1 MATRQTKETKLYTI
15 AVFSENQVGIL
26 NQTSII
32 FTRRGLNIE
41 SLSVSPSSIEGV
53 HKFVITC
60 KSDYEMMHRVVRLIE
75 KRVDVLRAFLY
86 TDEDVVYQEVALY
99 KVPVEQL
106 LDHTNVEQVIR
117 NHNARILEITRE
129 HVVIEKTGHT
139 EETQN
144 LFEELK
150 KYGIL
155 QFVRSGRVAVT
166 RSKEEMLTQFLE
178 NHK

>member
-1 MATRQTKETKLYTI
+1 MTKEKQLYTI

-26 NQTSII
+26 NQITII

-60 KSDYEMMHRVVRLIE
+60 KSDEEMMRRVVRLIE
-75 KRVDVLRAFLY
+75 KRVDVLRAYLY
-86 TDEDVVYQEVALY
+86 TDEDIVYQEVALY

-106 LDHTNVEQVIR
+106 LDHTNVERIIR
-117 NHNARILEITRE
+117 SHNARILEITRE

-139 EETQN
+139 DETKK
-144 LFEELK
+144 LFDELK
-150 KYGIL
+150 NYGIL

-166 RSKEEMLTQFLE
+166 RSKEEKLTQFLE
-178 NHK
+178 ERK